1 MKVSV
6 IGIDLAKRVFQ
17 VAAVN
22 RSGTL
27 ISNRQV
33 RRAQLL
39 DTLRGFEPCL
49 VAMEAC
55 GSAHFWGR
63 TLQTMGFTVRLIP
76 PQHVKPFTRV
86 NKTDAGDALAI
97 CEAARRPEL
106 RTVPIKT
113 RAQQDIRLLL
123 RRRERLVQQRTATA
137 NQLRGFAAEYGIVF
151 PQGLRT
157 LARHVPS
164 ALEDADNALTDIAR
178 SVLAELLH
186 DIGVLSERIEAMK
199 HRIEALTAQHPP

>member
-27 ISNRQV
+27 MSNRQV

-55 GSAHFWGR
+55 GSAHFWSR

-97 CEAARRPEL
+97 CEAARRP
-106 RTVPIKT
+106 
-113 RAQQDIRLLL
+113 
-123 RRRERLVQQRTATA
+123 
-137 NQLRGFAAEYGIVF
+137 
-151 PQGLRT
+151 
-157 LARHVPS
+157 
-164 ALEDADNALTDIAR
+164 
-178 SVLAELLH
+178 
-186 DIGVLSERIEAMK
+186 
-199 HRIEALTAQHPP
+199 